1 MCNGL
6 GAVYAEFLCQFAQQT
21 HTHLLAVLELYTT
34 ICNNMPLIC
43 CTTVANTHGNI
54 KSDNQQVI
62 FSSRKKNHHISL
74 KWVLPKQHLC
84 VSKLSIKI

>member
-1 MCNGL
+1 MCK

-62 FSSRKKNHHISL
+62 FTSQKKITTFLSYGF
-74 KWVLPKQHLC
+74 PKQHLKY
-84 VSKLSIKI
+84 VSP